1 MEVDRAQTGECLMY
15 IKETL
20 KKAVEIT
27 GIGKPSAGSVR
38 AALRACKPDKIMF
51 EDDGMVPNN
60 ARLPFVVYRSA
71 LDLPPT
77 GDAAAAFEQLF
88 HSNGWGHSWRNG
100 IYSYVHYHSSTHEVL
115 GIARGRASVR
125 FGGKKGATFELSAG
139 DVAILP
145 AGTGHQRLSAS
156 KDLLVIGAY
165 PPDGA
170 FDECRGS
177 LQERERA
184 LQSIP
189 MVPMPPTDPVY
200 GADGPLMQAWTH

>member
-1 MEVDRAQTGECLMY
+1 MY

-20 KKAVEIT
+20 KKAVENVT
-27 GIGKPSAGSVR
+27 GIGKPSADSVQ

-51 EDDGMVPNN
+51 QDDGAVPNN

-71 LDLPPT
+71 LDPQPA

-88 HSNGWGHSWRNG
+88 HSNGWGESWRNG

-125 FGGKKGATFELSAG
+125 FGGNNGATFELSAG

-184 LQSIP
+184 RHSSPL
-189 MVPMPPTDPVY
+189 VPMPPTDPVY
-200 GADGPLMQAWTH
+200 GAHGPLMEAWTR

>member
-1 MEVDRAQTGECLMY
+1 MY

-20 KKAVEIT
+20 KKAVENVT
-27 GIGKPSAGSVR
+27 GIGKPSADSVQ

-51 EDDGMVPNN
+51 QDDGAVPNN

-71 LDLPPT
+71 LDLQPA

-88 HSNGWGHSWRNG
+88 HSNGWGESWRNG

-125 FGGKKGATFELSAG
+125 FGGNSGATFELSAG

-165 PPDGA
+165 PPGGTY
-170 FDECRGS
+170 DECRGS
-177 LQERERA
+177 PQERERA
-184 LQSIP
+184 LHSIP
-189 MVPMPPTDPVY
+189 LVPMPPTDPVY
-200 GADGPLMQAWTH
+200 GAHGPLMEAWTR